1 MDWRLV
7 REHYKRLFES
17 SGRTQT
23 DVARAAG
30 LPQSAIHKLM
40 ANTGDGPSVETL
52 LRAVQGLGITLSEFF
67 GQVEQERSR
76 DGSAPAS
83 PLDRPAQ
90 LEHFDQTVI
99 AEFIR
104 LRAELEAIR
113 RTATGAAGPD
123 KRPDPGDAGEPVAP
137 PGARRRRPDDTGDPA
152 TPRGRRHRRIA

>member
-30 LPQSAIHKLM
+30 VPQSAIHKLM

-67 GQVEQERSR
+67 G
-76 DGSAPAS
+76 
-83 PLDRPAQ
+83 
-90 LEHFDQTVI
+90 
-99 AEFIR
+99 
-104 LRAELEAIR
+104 
-113 RTATGAAGPD
+113 
-123 KRPDPGDAGEPVAP
+123 
-137 PGARRRRPDDTGDPA
+137 
-152 TPRGRRHRRIA
+152 